1 MSKQNFLNK
10 ATLSMPYQKLLD
22 IVANIKADDTWDND
36 SHTSSEL
43 QGVHYGLDSLVRR
56 NRELYLPQ
64 KPTITKPKNTIVSW
78 QVNIQWDNNEIE
90 NLDHIPDW
98 VAKSMDTYLN
108 EVEQV
113 EWEDQKL

>member
-1 MSKQNFLNK
+1 MSRQEFLNR
-10 ATLSMPYQKLLD
+10 ATLSMPFQKLLD
-22 IVANIKADDTWDND
+22 IVADIKADDTWDKD
-36 SHTSSEL
+36 REL
-43 QGVHYGLDSLVRR
+43 QGVHYGLDSLVRHIK
-56 NRELYLPQ
+56 EIYLPQ
-64 KPTITKPKNTIVSW
+64 KPTITKPKKHIVSW